1 MDLKNKGNKAK
12 SKGDNEEALDYY
24 TKALELSQDSE
35 NLERERAIL
44 YTNRCT
50 VLSNIN
56 ALQEAL
62 ENAEMAIS
70 TDKTWS
76 KVTVMNNKL
85 KLHVDMTD

>member
-1 MDLKNKGNKAK
+1 MDLKNKGNKAQ
-12 SKGDNEEALDYY
+12 SKGDNEEALNYY